1 MVRAVMRTTFTRT
14 FATWLAILAMGLNGL
29 WPLLANAA
37 PREFVAPLCSMVG
50 STMAVDASGMPAQ
63 PAPAKSPAAHCPF
76 CSTGGDHNPAL
87 ATVGVVAFVSPVA
100 RFQHAMIVAEPAASF
115 VVLAAAPRGP
125 PLRLI

>member
-1 MVRAVMRTTFTRT
+1 MRSTLTRT

-50 STMAVDASGMPAQ
+50 TTMAVDASGMPAQ
-63 PAPAKSPAAHCPF
+63 PAPATSSAPHCPF
-76 CSTGGDHNPAL
+76 CSTSSDHNPAL
-87 ATVGVVAFVSPVA
+87 ATVGVIALAPPVA
-100 RFQHAMIVAEPAASF
+100 QFQRAIIVTEPAASS

-125 PLRLI
+125 PSRLI

>member
-1 MVRAVMRTTFTRT
+1 MRSTLTRT

-50 STMAVDASGMPAQ
+50 TTMAVDASGMPAQ

-76 CSTGGDHNPAL
+76 CSTGSDHHPAL
-87 ATVGVVAFVSPVA
+87 APAGVIAFAPPVA
-100 RFQHAMIVAEPAASF
+100 QFQRSIIVAEPAASS

-125 PLRLI
+125 PSRLI

>member
-1 MVRAVMRTTFTRT
+1 MRSTLTRT

-50 STMAVDASGMPAQ
+50 TTMAVDASGMPAQ
-63 PAPAKSPAAHCPF
+63 PAPAQSSAPHCPF
-76 CSTGGDHNPAL
+76 CSTSSDHNPAL
-87 ATVGVVAFVSPVA
+87 ATVGVIALAPPVA
-100 RFQHAMIVAEPAASF
+100 QFQRAIIVAEPAASS

-125 PLRLI
+125 PSRLI